1 MQAHPE
7 QHRKAA
13 GRDRLREAQRAWLEE
28 IERQLEITPTE
39 IARLAD
45 VAAAT
50 VTRLRYKENY
60 NGTLSAA
67 IVDRIAQGTG
77 IAAPEAA
84 RPKRYQRPLLGDQ
97 PVASDLPRAGLSDQ
111 EAELYTAPMG
121 DPMARLVTAAVDGR
135 AHVVPW
141 TLRTRSLEDE
151 DVVPGDILIVDLNA
165 RPEAGDIICAQLY
178 DFERPGATKTVFRL
192 YHPPFLVGA
201 GKEEGAR
208 VPQLIDD
215 KVGLKGVVELVIR
228 RTRRRKGM

>member
-13 GRDRLREAQRAWLEE
+13 SKDRLREAQRAWLEE
-28 IERQLEITPTE
+28 IEQQLDITPTE

-50 VTRLRYKENY
+50 VTRLRYKQDY

-77 IAAPEAA
+77 IAAPDAA
-84 RPKRYQRPLLGDQ
+84 RPKRYDRPRLTEQ
-97 PVASDLPRAGLSDQ
+97 PVASDAPMGLSDQ
-111 EAELYTAPMG
+111 EASPYTAPIG
-121 DPMARLVTAAVDGR
+121 DKMARLVTAAVDGR

-141 TLRTRSLEDE
+141 TMQTRALEHE
-151 DVVPGDILIVDLNA
+151 DIAPGDILIVDLNA
-165 RPEAGDIICAQLY
+165 RPEAGDIVCVQIQDA
-178 DFERPGATKTVFRL
+178 ERPSGMKTVFRL
-192 YHPPFLVGA
+192 FHPPFLVGA
-201 GKEEGAR
+201 SRDEASR

-215 KVGLKGVVELVIR
+215 RVGIKGVVELVLR
-228 RTRRRKGM
+228 RTRRAREA